1 MLHYA
6 TSAQVVPFAGLREAA
21 AGMANVTF
29 AFPPNTNPVF
39 KEETRSPAEVVA
51 ASQAPGYNEP
61 GTRLD
66 PESLETI
73 LTWLRPL

>member
-1 MLHYA
+1 LKK
-6 TSAQVVPFAGLREAA
+6 AA

-29 AFPPNTNPVF
+29 AFPPNANHVF
-39 KEETRSPAEVVA
+39 KEDTRSAAEVPA
-51 ASQAPGYNEP
+51 TPGNGYNEP

-73 LTWLRPL
+73 LAWLREVLT